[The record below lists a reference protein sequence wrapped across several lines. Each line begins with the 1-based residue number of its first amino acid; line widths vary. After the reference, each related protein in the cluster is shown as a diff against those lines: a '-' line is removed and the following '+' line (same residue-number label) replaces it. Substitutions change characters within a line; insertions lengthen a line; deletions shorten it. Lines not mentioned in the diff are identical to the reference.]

1 MAGNPKRQL
10 RQINVERIRAALT
23 EMAATGSEVA
33 AMKAGSFGR
42 GVLNILLDRNPPFV
56 KRWNEAKVAS
66 VDALEQEARRRA
78 IEGVERHKFHKGQP
92 IMRTIVLPDGKTAKV
107 HYVEREYSDR
117 MLEVLL
123 KANMPEKY
131 KDRTAVD
138 HSGGITLEQLVTQSL
153 EKPKEPE

>member
-1 MAGNPKRQL
+1 MAGKPRLQL
-10 RQINVERIRAALT
+10 RELNRERVADALAAL
-23 EMAATGSEVA
+23 AATGSEVA
-33 AMKAGSFGR
+33 AMKAGGFGR
-42 GVLNILLDRNPPFV
+42 SVLNLLLAYEGFTA
-56 KRWNEAKVAS
+56 KWAEAKAAS

-92 IMRTIVLPDGKTAKV
+92 IMRTVVLPDGKTAKV

-131 KDRTAVD
+131 KDRSSVD